1 MAACRPSR
9 RLAPTSKRSAPSIRP
24 SITPPNGLSG
34 VDRPPDL
41 GSILHCDVEHRHRH
55 ARDADKLVLL
65 IADADLPDMQRL
77 AELDRAGDAGDIAA
91 ARRPHMVGV
100 DLDADAMMLRPVDDE
115 GGAPRGERLG
125 ERSEEHTSELQS
137 PDHL

>member
-55 ARDADKLVLL
+55 ARDADELVLL
-65 IADADLPDMQRL
+65 IADADLPNMQRL
-77 AELDRAGDAGDIAA
+77 TELNRAGDAGDVAA
-91 ARRPHMVGV
+91 ARRPQVVGI
-100 DLDADAMMLRPVDDE
+100 DLDADAVMLGAVDGKGRRP
-115 GGAPRGERLG
+115 
-125 ERSEEHTSELQS
+125 
-137 PDHL
+137 